1 MIVLKFGGT
10 SVRNAEWINRVLDI
24 AHAELPRSPLLV
36 SSAMAGVTDDLLS
49 MASSAAQ
56 GRGEDALQLLESMR
70 QRHIQTCS
78 ELLDRHESATHSAL
92 EQLISDV
99 RHLIQGISLVRE
111 CTPRTQDAVVSFGE
125 RLSTLL
131 IAAGGEARGIQV
143 RLFDSREFVRTDDQ
157 FTNATCLLEPTY
169 RLIREG
175 ITPHPHTL
183 LIAQGFIGATADGV
197 TSTLGRGGSDFS
209 ATIFG
214 AALQAEEV
222 QIWTDVDGIL
232 TADPRIVS
240 IARQV
245 EVLSYPE
252 AAELAFFGAKVVHP
266 FTIQPAV
273 ERGIPVTV
281 RNTGRPEQA
290 GTRIQAASEVHGV
303 RALATRKGITVITIH
318 SSRMLNAYGFLSR
331 IFAVFE
337 RYRISVDLV
346 ATSEVSVSMTVDNAV
361 NLGPAIG
368 ELENYGSVQV
378 ETHQAILSLVGR
390 NLWRDPSFVT
400 RVFTSLADVPLRMIS
415 LGSSDINLS
424 LVMSESSVDTA
435 MRTLH
440 GEFFE

>member
-49 MASSAAQ
+49 MACSAAQ
-56 GRGEDALQLLESMR
+56 GRGEEALQLLESVR
-70 QRHIQTCS
+70 QRHIQTCN
-78 ELLDRHESATHSAL
+78 ELLERHESATHNTL

-131 IAAGGEARGIQV
+131 IAAAGEARGIQV

-157 FTNATCLLEPTY
+157 FTSATCLLEPTY

-183 LIAQGFIGATADGV
+183 LIVQGFIGATADGV
-197 TSTLGRGGSDFS
+197 TATLGRGGSDFS

-273 ERGIPVTV
+273 ERAIPVTV

-337 RYRISVDLV
+337 RFRISVDLV

-361 NLGPAIG
+361 NLRPAIG
-368 ELENYGSVQV
+368 ELEKYGSVQV
-378 ETHQAILSLVGR
+378 ETRQAILSLVGR

>member
-10 SVRNAEWINRVLDI
+10 SVRDAEWIGRVLDI
-24 AHAELPRSPLLV
+24 AHQELPRSPLLV

-49 MASSAAQ
+49 MASSAS
-56 GRGEDALQLLESMR
+56 RGHSEDALQLLESVR
-70 QRHIQTCS
+70 ERHMETCS
-78 ELLDRHESATHSAL
+78 ELLECREGPTHNALDRL
-92 EQLISDV
+92 MSDV
-99 RHLIQGISLVRE
+99 RHLIQGVSLVRE

-125 RLSTLL
+125 RLSTVL
-131 IAAGGEARGIQV
+131 IAAAAEARGISV
-143 RLFDSREFVRTDDQ
+143 RLLDSRQFVRTDEH
-157 FTNATCLLEPTY
+157 FTNASCMLEPSY

-175 ITPHPHTL
+175 IHPLPGML

-232 TADPRIVS
+232 TADPRIVTD
-240 IARQV
+240 ARQV
-245 EVLSYPE
+245 KSLSYSE

-273 ERGIPVTV
+273 ELGIPVTV
-281 RNTGRPEQA
+281 RNTGRPDRA
-290 GTRIQAASEVHGV
+290 GTRIQAESETHGV

-337 RYRISVDLV
+337 RFRISVDLV
-346 ATSEVSVSMTVDNAV
+346 ATSEVSVSMTVDNAL
-361 NLGPAIG
+361 NLGPAIT
-368 ELENYGSVQV
+368 ELEQYGRVQI
-378 ETHQAILSLVGR
+378 EERQAILSLVGR

-400 RVFTSLADVPLRMIS
+400 RVFVALASVPLRMIS
-415 LGSSDINLS
+415 LGSSDINLG
-424 LVMSESSVDTA
+424 LVMAESSVDTA

-440 GEFFE
+440 GEFFG